1 MSIMGYGFKRQAGDD
16 KTGAVNRV
24 QARHALLVDAY
35 RHAIADSTV
44 MLVGAGA
51 GAVDGDG
58 AWCYALAAAGALQ
71 VVGIE
76 PDAALVARF
85 GRLPDVGLRERIDLR
100 CADPI
105 EEIRS
110 EVRAARQYDV
120 IILFDLLEGVAD
132 LYDLLGLI
140 RELDPRLVV
149 VDGRFVDSEEPILWI
164 DRTREA
170 VAGRARPA
178 LVPGRGAVAMVA
190 YDTGFDLD
198 WIDWSLLDPEV
209 RLGLDDYYAKGAVL
223 RASFTLTPEQTA

>member
-1 MSIMGYGFKRQAGDD
+1 MTIMGYGFKRQAGGDA
-16 KTGAVNRV
+16 TGGFNRA

-44 MLVGAGA
+44 MLVGAG
-51 GAVDGDG
+51 DG

-76 PDAALVARF
+76 AEAALVERF

-100 CADPI
+100 CADPV

-110 EVRAARQYDV
+110 EVRAGRQYDV
-120 IILFDLLEGVAD
+120 VILLDLLELVAD
-132 LYDLLGLI
+132 LHDLFGLI

-149 VDGRFVDSEEPILWI
+149 VDGRFVDTEEPILWI

-198 WIDWSLLDPEV
+198 WIDWSQLDPEV
-209 RLGLDDYYAKGAVL
+209 RQGLEDYYVAGPGM
-223 RASFTLTPEQTA
+223 RASFTLTPEHIA

>member
-1 MSIMGYGFKRQAGDD
+1 MTIMGYGFKRQADDD
-16 KTGAVNRV
+16 KTGGLNRA

-44 MLVGAGA
+44 MLVGAG
-51 GAVDGDG
+51 DGT
-58 AWCYALAAAGALQ
+58 WCYALAAAGALQ

-76 PDAALVARF
+76 ADTALVERF

-100 CADPI
+100 CADPV
-105 EEIRS
+105 EEMRS
-110 EVRAARQYDV
+110 EVRAGRQYDV
-120 IILFDLLEGVAD
+120 IILFDLLEMVAD
-132 LYDLLGLI
+132 LHDLFGLV

-149 VDGRFVDSEEPILWI
+149 VDGRFVDTEEPILWI

-198 WIDWSLLDPEV
+198 WIDWSQLDPEV
-209 RLGLDDYYAKGAVL
+209 RQGLADYYVAGPVM
-223 RASFTLTPEQTA
+223 RASFTLTPEHIA

>member
-1 MSIMGYGFKRQAGDD
+1 MTIMGYGFKRQADDD
-16 KTGAVNRV
+16 KTGAFNRA
-24 QARHALLVDAY
+24 QARHALLVDGY

-44 MLVGAGA
+44 MLIGA
-51 GAVDGDG
+51 DDG

-76 PDAALVARF
+76 TDATMVERF

-100 CADPI
+100 SADPV

-110 EVRAARQYDV
+110 EVRAGRQYDV
-120 IILFDLLEGVAD
+120 IVLFDLLEKVAD
-132 LYDLLGLI
+132 LHYLFELI
-140 RELDPRLVV
+140 RDLHPRLVV
-149 VDGRFVDSEEPILWI
+149 VDGRFVDTEDPVLWI

-198 WIDWSLLDPEV
+198 WIDWSVLDPEV
-209 RLGLDDYYAKGAVL
+209 RIGLEDYYVTGL
-223 RASFTLTPEQTA
+223 GMRASFTLTPEITA

>member
-1 MSIMGYGFKRQAGDD
+1 MTIMGYGFKRQAGDD
-16 KTGAVNRV
+16 KTGAFNRA
-24 QARHALLVDAY
+24 QARHALLVDGY
-35 RHAIADSTV
+35 RHAIAESTV
-44 MLVGAGA
+44 MLIGA
-51 GAVDGDG
+51 GDG

-76 PDAALVARF
+76 TDTALVERF
-85 GRLPDVGLRERIDLR
+85 CRLPDVGLRERIDLR

-132 LYDLLGLI
+132 LHDLFGLI

-198 WIDWSLLDPEV
+198 WIDWSQLDPEV
-209 RLGLDDYYAKGAVL
+209 RQGLDDYYAKGPVL
-223 RASFTLTPEQTA
+223 RASFTLTPEVTV

>member
-1 MSIMGYGFKRQAGDD
+1 MTIMGYGFKRQAGGDA
-16 KTGAVNRV
+16 TGGFNRA

-44 MLVGAGA
+44 MLVGAG
-51 GAVDGDG
+51 DG

-76 PDAALVARF
+76 AEAALVERF

-100 CADPI
+100 CADPV

-110 EVRAARQYDV
+110 EVRAGRQYDV
-120 IILFDLLEGVAD
+120 VILLDLLELVAD
-132 LYDLLGLI
+132 LHDLFGLI

-149 VDGRFVDSEEPILWI
+149 VDGRFVDTEEPILWI

-198 WIDWSLLDPEV
+198 WIDWSQLDPEV
-209 RLGLDDYYAKGAVL
+209 RQGLEDSYIAGPGM
-223 RASFTLTPEQTA
+223 RASFTLTPEHIA